1 MHACITKEPMMQ
13 KTLFITGA
21 GRGLGAEIAKAA
33 LRAGDLVVAAGRNPA
48 AVSDSLGPNSD
59 RLLSVELD
67 VNNES
72 QAQAAVNAAVA
83 RFGTIDVL
91 VNNAGYGQ
99 LGLFEENSAQD
110 VQAQF
115 GTNLFGVFSVTR
127 VVLPVMRAARKGR
140 IFNVSSL
147 AGMRGAAFGSLY
159 CASKFA
165 LEGFSE
171 SLAQELAPFG
181 ILVTLV
187 EPGPFR
193 TDFLSAESVRFGA
206 HVIADYDEQRP
217 ALRASF
223 ERRNG
228 LQPGDP
234 AKLAEAMVRLASE
247 PEPPMRFVGGS
258 IAFDSIKAKLIDMQT
273 ELQQWRPLSVGTD
286 GDYVVQKVRPD
297 FGDSNE
303 DLLRGE
309 SVHGPVARQA

>member
-1 MHACITKEPMMQ
+1 MQ
-13 KTLFITGA
+13 KTWFITGA

-33 LRAGDLVVAAGRNPA
+33 MRAGDLVVAAGRNRA
-48 AVSDSLGPNSD
+48 AVADSLGPNSE

-67 VNNES
+67 VNNEA
-72 QAQAAVNAAVA
+72 QAQAAVDAAVA

-99 LGLFEENSAQD
+99 LGLFEESTVQD

-127 VVLPVMRAARKGR
+127 AVLPVMRAARKGR

-147 AGMRGAAFGSLY
+147 AGMRGTAFGSLY

-171 SLAQELAPFG
+171 SLAQEIAPFG
-181 ILVTLV
+181 ILVTIV

-193 TDFLSAESVRFGA
+193 TDFLSAESIRFGA
-206 HVIADYDEQRP
+206 RAVGDYDERRA

-223 ERRNG
+223 EQRNG
-228 LQPGDP
+228 RQPGDP
-234 AKLAEAMVRLASE
+234 IKLAEAVVHLASE
-247 PEPPMRFVGGS
+247 PEPPMRFVAGS
-258 IAFDSIKAKLIDMQT
+258 IAFDSIRAKLVDMQS
-273 ELQQWRPLSVGTD
+273 ELEHWRPLSVGTD
-286 GDYVVQKVRPD
+286 GDYV
-297 FGDSNE
+297 
-303 DLLRGE
+303 
-309 SVHGPVARQA
+309 A

>member
-1 MHACITKEPMMQ
+1 MQ
-13 KTLFITGA
+13 KTWFITGA

-33 LRAGDLVVAAGRNPA
+33 LRAGDLVVAAGRNRA
-48 AVSDSLGPNSD
+48 AVSDSLGPDGD

-67 VNNES
+67 VNNEA
-72 QAQAAVNAAVA
+72 QAQVAVDAAVA
-83 RFGTIDVL
+83 SFGTIDVL

-99 LGLFEENSAQD
+99 LGLFEESTVQD

-127 VVLPVMRAARKGR
+127 AVLPVMRAARKGR

-171 SLAQELAPFG
+171 SLAQEVAPFG
-181 ILVTLV
+181 SLGTIV

-193 TDFLSAESVRFGA
+193 TDFLSAESIRFGGRA
-206 HVIADYDEQRP
+206 VADYDDRRT

-223 ERRNG
+223 EQRNG
-228 LQPGDP
+228 QQPGDP
-234 AKLAEAMVRLASE
+234 VKLAEAVVRLASE
-247 PEPPMRFVGGS
+247 PEPPMRFVAGS
-258 IAFDSIKAKLIDMQT
+258 IAFDSIRAKLADMQT
-273 ELQQWRPLSVGTD
+273 ELEHWRPLSIGTD
-286 GDYVVQKVRPD
+286 GEY
-297 FGDSNE
+297 
-303 DLLRGE
+303 
-309 SVHGPVARQA
+309 AA

>member
-1 MHACITKEPMMQ
+1 MMQ
-13 KTLFITGA
+13 KTWFITGA
-21 GRGLGAEIAKAA
+21 GRGLGADIAAAA
-33 LRAGDLVVAAGRNPA
+33 LRAGDRVVAAGRSKA
-48 AVSDSLGPNSD
+48 AVSDRLGPNGD
-59 RLLSVELD
+59 RLLAVELD
-67 VNNES
+67 VNNEA
-72 QAQAAVNAAVA
+72 QAQGAADAAVA

-127 VVLPVMRAARKGR
+127 VVLPVMRKARRGR
-140 IFNVSSL
+140 IFNISSL

-181 ILVTLV
+181 IRVTIV

-193 TDFLSAESVRFGA
+193 TDFLSAGSIRFGGDP
-206 HVIADYDEQRP
+206 VADYDAQRS

-223 ERRNG
+223 EQRDGR
-228 LQPGDP
+228 QPGDP
-234 AKLAEAMVRLASE
+234 VKLADAIVRLADE
-247 PEPPMRFVGGS
+247 PEPPLRFVGGS
-258 IAFDSIKAKLIDMQT
+258 IAFDAISAKLVDMQA
-273 ELQQWRPLSVGTD
+273 ELTHWKALSVGTD
-286 GDYVVQKVRPD
+286 GEYVD
-297 FGDSNE
+297 
-303 DLLRGE
+303 
-309 SVHGPVARQA
+309 

>member
-1 MHACITKEPMMQ
+1 MQ
-13 KTLFITGA
+13 KTWFITGA

-33 LRAGDLVVAAGRNPA
+33 LRAGDLVVAAGRNHA
-48 AVSDSLGPNSD
+48 AVSDRLGPNSD

-67 VNNES
+67 VNNEA
-72 QAQAAVNAAVA
+72 QAQAAVDAALA

-99 LGLFEENSAQD
+99 LGLFEETSAQD

-127 VVLPVMRAARKGR
+127 AVLPVMRAARKGR

-147 AGMRGAAFGSLY
+147 AGMRGVAFGSLY

-171 SLAQELAPFG
+171 SLAQEVAPFG
-181 ILVTLV
+181 IRVTIV
-187 EPGPFR
+187 GPGPFR

-206 HVIADYDEQRP
+206 HAVADYDDQRT

-223 ERRNG
+223 EQRDG
-228 LQPGDP
+228 QQPGDP
-234 AKLAEAMVRLASE
+234 VKLAEAVVRLASE
-247 PEPPMRFVGGS
+247 PEPPMRFVAGS
-258 IAFDSIKAKLIDMQT
+258 IAFDSIRTKLVDMQT
-273 ELQQWRPLSVGTD
+273 ELEHWRPLSVGTD
-286 GDYVVQKVRPD
+286 GNYAP
-297 FGDSNE
+297 
-303 DLLRGE
+303 
-309 SVHGPVARQA
+309 

>member
-1 MHACITKEPMMQ
+1 MK
-13 KTLFITGA
+13 KTWFITGA

-33 LRAGDLVVAAGRNPA
+33 LRAGDLVVAAGRNRA

-67 VNNES
+67 VNNEA
-72 QAQAAVNAAVA
+72 QAQVAVDAAVA
-83 RFGTIDVL
+83 SFGTIDVL

-99 LGLFEENSAQD
+99 LGLFEESTVQD
-110 VQAQF
+110 VQTQF

-127 VVLPVMRAARKGR
+127 AVLPVMRAARKGR

-171 SLAQELAPFG
+171 SLAQEVAPFG
-181 ILVTLV
+181 ILVTIV

-193 TDFLSAESVRFGA
+193 TDFLSAESIRFGGHA
-206 HVIADYDEQRP
+206 VADYDDRRT

-223 ERRNG
+223 EQRNG
-228 LQPGDP
+228 QQPGDP
-234 AKLAEAMVRLASE
+234 VKLAEAVVRLASE
-247 PEPPMRFVGGS
+247 PEPPLRFVAGS
-258 IAFDSIKAKLIDMQT
+258 IAFDSIRAKLAGMQT
-273 ELQQWRPLSVGTD
+273 ELEHWRPLSVSTD
-286 GDYVVQKVRPD
+286 GEY
-297 FGDSNE
+297 
-303 DLLRGE
+303 
-309 SVHGPVARQA
+309 AA

>member
-1 MHACITKEPMMQ
+1 MQ
-13 KTLFITGA
+13 KTWFITGA
-21 GRGLGAEIAKAA
+21 SRGLGAEIAKAA
-33 LRAGDLVVAAGRNPA
+33 LRAGDLVVAAGRHRA
-48 AVSDSLGPNSD
+48 AVSDSLGPNSE

-67 VNNES
+67 VNNEA
-72 QAQAAVNAAVA
+72 QAQVAVDAAVA

-99 LGLFEENSAQD
+99 LGLFEESTVQD

-127 VVLPVMRAARKGR
+127 AVLPVMRAARKGR

-171 SLAQELAPFG
+171 SLAQEVAPFG
-181 ILVTLV
+181 ILVTIV

-193 TDFLSAESVRFGA
+193 TDFLSAESVRFGGRA
-206 HVIADYDEQRP
+206 VADYDDRRT

-223 ERRNG
+223 EQRNG
-228 LQPGDP
+228 RQPGDP
-234 AKLAEAMVRLASE
+234 VKLAEAVVRLASE
-247 PEPPMRFVGGS
+247 PEPPMRFVAGS
-258 IAFDSIKAKLIDMQT
+258 VAFDSIRAKLDDMQT
-273 ELQQWRPLSVGTD
+273 ELEHWRPLSVGTD
-286 GDYVVQKVRPD
+286 GEY
-297 FGDSNE
+297 
-303 DLLRGE
+303 
-309 SVHGPVARQA
+309 AA